1 MSSLW
6 TPGGEHNVPR
16 DPEPAVGAP
25 TGLEPEMEDA
35 IAASLPDGITLDD
48 LSPEQLAQAE
58 EAIREMAAVREQV
71 LSAPAG
77 DVIAN
82 HAMGLFELGAL
93 HLSQQTP
100 NFAEAGLAIDAMAA
114 LVDGLGDRLG
124 EAVPTLQ
131 EGLQQLRM
139 TFVQLK
145 QQADARAE
153 PLALTYS
160 VTSAT
165 PTTVTTAPTMSG
177 RVNVRG
183 TSASPKR
190 IEVERSVA
198 TFAASAR
205 V

>member
-100 NFAEAGLAIDAMAA
+100 
-114 LVDGLGDRLG
+114 
-124 EAVPTLQ
+124 T
-131 EGLQQLRM
+131 
-139 TFVQLK
+139 
-145 QQADARAE
+145 
-153 PLALTYS
+153 
-160 VTSAT
+160 
-165 PTTVTTAPTMSG
+165 
-177 RVNVRG
+177 
-183 TSASPKR
+183 SPKPVSPSTPWR
-190 IEVERSVA
+190 HSSTGSAIVSVRPCPHCRRG
-198 TFAASAR
+198 SSNCG
-205 V
+205 

>member
-1 MSSLW
+1 MAN
-6 TPGGEHNVPR
+6 TTFPA
-16 DPEPAVGAP
+16 PEPAVGAP

-145 QQADARAE
+145 QQADAEGWTPGAGLQRHQRHANDRDHRADDE
-153 PLALTYS
+153 RA
-160 VTSAT
+160 
-165 PTTVTTAPTMSG
+165 G
-177 RVNVRG
+177 HVRG

>member
-25 TGLEPEMEDA
+25 TDLEPEMEDA

-100 NFAEAGLAIDAMAA
+100 NFAEAGLAIDVEAD
-114 LVDGLGDRLG
+114 LLLG
-124 EAVPTLQ
+124 EGVAAAHAPDAQRLHAVGGAAAQGHTDI
-131 EGLQQLRM
+131 EGVGDVEE
-139 TFVQLK
+139 TDSIVG
-145 QQADARAE
+145 
-153 PLALTYS
+153 AL
-160 VTSAT
+160 
-165 PTTVTTAPTMSG
+165 
-177 RVNVRG
+177 
-183 TSASPKR
+183 
-190 IEVERSVA
+190 
-198 TFAASAR
+198 FA
-205 V
+205 

>member
-1 MSSLW
+1 MDTWWRTQRS
-6 TPGGEHNVPR
+6 R

-145 QQADARAE
+145 QQADAE
-153 PLALTYS
+153 
-160 VTSAT
+160 
-165 PTTVTTAPTMSG
+165 G
-177 RVNVRG
+177 
-183 TSASPKR
+183 
-190 IEVERSVA
+190 
-198 TFAASAR
+198 
-205 V
+205 

>member
-6 TPGGEHNVPR
+6 TPGGEHNVPH

-71 LSAPAG
+71 LSEPTG

-100 NFAEAGLAIDAMAA
+100 NLKSKKGGKKREPS
-114 LVDGLGDRLG
+114 
-124 EAVPTLQ
+124 VP
-131 EGLQQLRM
+131 
-139 TFVQLK
+139 F
-145 QQADARAE
+145 
-153 PLALTYS
+153 
-160 VTSAT
+160 
-165 PTTVTTAPTMSG
+165 G
-177 RVNVRG
+177 R
-183 TSASPKR
+183 
-190 IEVERSVA
+190 
-198 TFAASAR
+198 
-205 V
+205 

>member
-1 MSSLW
+1 
-6 TPGGEHNVPR
+6 
-16 DPEPAVGAP
+16 
-25 TGLEPEMEDA
+25 MEDA

-71 LSAPAG
+71 LSAPAS

-100 NFAEAGLAIDAMAA
+100 NFAEASLAIDAMAA

-145 QQADARAE
+145 QQADAEA
-153 PLALTYS
+153 
-160 VTSAT
+160 
-165 PTTVTTAPTMSG
+165 
-177 RVNVRG
+177 
-183 TSASPKR
+183 
-190 IEVERSVA
+190 
-198 TFAASAR
+198 
-205 V
+205 

>member
-1 MSSLW
+1 MD
-6 TPGGEHNVPR
+6 TCGEHVFH
-16 DPEPAVGAP
+16 DPEPAVERSDRPRAQ
-25 TGLEPEMEDA
+25 MEDRD
-35 IAASLPDGITLDD
+35 AASLPDGITLDD

-124 EAVPTLQ
+124 RPCPHC
-131 EGLQQLRM
+131 R
-139 TFVQLK
+139 
-145 QQADARAE
+145 
-153 PLALTYS
+153 
-160 VTSAT
+160 
-165 PTTVTTAPTMSG
+165 
-177 RVNVRG
+177 RG
-183 TSASPKR
+183 SSNCG
-190 IEVERSVA
+190 
-198 TFAASAR
+198 
-205 V
+205 

>member
-6 TPGGEHNVPR
+6 TPGGEHNVPH

-58 EAIREMAAVREQV
+58 EAIREMAAVRQQV

-145 QQADARAE
+145 QQADAE
-153 PLALTYS
+153 
-160 VTSAT
+160 
-165 PTTVTTAPTMSG
+165 G
-177 RVNVRG
+177 
-183 TSASPKR
+183 
-190 IEVERSVA
+190 
-198 TFAASAR
+198 
-205 V
+205 

>member
-6 TPGGEHNVPR
+6 TPGGEHEVPR
-16 DPEPAVGAP
+16 DAGPTDDDAPAVGKP
-25 TGLEPEMEDA
+25 TGLDPEMEDA

-71 LSAPAG
+71 LSAPAAN
-77 DVIAN
+77 VVAN

-100 NFAEAGLAIDAMAA
+100 NFAEAGLAIDAMSA

-139 TFVQLK
+139 TYVQLK
-145 QQADARAE
+145 QQADGE
-153 PLALTYS
+153 
-160 VTSAT
+160 
-165 PTTVTTAPTMSG
+165 G
-177 RVNVRG
+177 
-183 TSASPKR
+183 
-190 IEVERSVA
+190 
-198 TFAASAR
+198 
-205 V
+205 